1 MCVHAVPA
9 TITVAPE
16 AQLADVVFADDRAN
30 SDVVLFQRRSADG
43 WRPVTVRQFA
53 ADVPRSGGWL
63 EAGRSVR
70 MVQVMRTVLSSAL
83 SRAMR
88 EELISRNVARL
99 VELPAWERQPITPW
113 SAAEARAFLDAAE
126 KYPLYP
132 AFMLLLVYGLRLGE
146 VLGLRWHDIDEYDSE
161 VRIRQQV
168 QRVRGQL
175 RLYPL
180 KTAAGRRDLPLL
192 PVVQSMLALRREAQA
207 ADCRE
212 MGRAWEDNGL
222 IFTTKTGRPV
232 EPRNLL
238 RSFRRICCQNKLR
251 PIKVHHLRHTT
262 ATLLKNLGVPA
273 RDAQLILGH
282 SRLAVTLEIYSHE
295 DRQAQRDA
303 LGRISDAL
311 GHGSPTRVE

>member
-1 MCVHAVPA
+1 
-9 TITVAPE
+9 
-16 AQLADVVFADDRAN
+16 
-30 SDVVLFQRRSADG
+30 
-43 WRPVTVRQFA
+43 
-53 ADVPRSGGWL
+53 
-63 EAGRSVR
+63 
-70 MVQVMRTVLSSAL
+70 
-83 SRAMR
+83 MR

-126 KYPLYP
+126 KDPLYP

-146 VLGLRWHDIDEYDSE
+146 VLGLRWHDVDEYDGE

-192 PVVQSMLALRREAQA
+192 PVVQSMLAVRREAQA
-207 ADCRE
+207 ADRGE
-212 MGRAWEDNGL
+212 LGRAWEDNGL

-238 RSFRRICCQNKLR
+238 RSFRRICAQSKLR

-295 DRQAQRDA
+295 DRQGQRDA

-311 GHGSPTRVE
+311 GHGHGASAE